1 MDSVARPRAAPSP
14 PSTAAS
20 STVPTVARTASTPP
34 ARLSRRIVLH
44 VVALLATAIGLYFVW
59 PKLLE
64 VFSQWPQ
71 LTQIH
76 WWWFVVM
83 IAAEV
88 ASLVSLWA
96 LLRLT
101 LHVPGWFRVSA
112 PQLAGNAFSRIVPG
126 GAAAGGALQ
135 YDMLR
140 WSGLDGAQVATGL
153 ATASLIGT
161 ATLTA
166 LPVLALPAMLAGVP
180 IARGLRTA
188 ALLGLGVFV
197 VMVLAGALL
206 LTLDGPLRFAARC
219 LQRVRNAV
227 FRRRPPITNL
237 PDRLITA
244 RDLLRHVLGRSWH
257 KAILAAAGNWLL
269 DFLALMAAV
278 AATGAR
284 PRPSLVLLAYVVAA
298 VLGMIPITPGGLGFV
313 EAGLASTL
321 VLAGVPSGQAALAT
335 LAYRLVSYW
344 LPLPAG
350 VIAYGLHRR
359 RYAGRRGQAPAEPDP
374 PISSEMSVTSDGS
387 GVSTDTGTP
396 KS

>member
-1 MDSVARPRAAPSP
+1 MAEATSPSP
-14 PSTAAS
+14 RRA
-20 STVPTVARTASTPP
+20 
-34 ARLSRRIVLH
+34 SRRIVVH

-71 LTQIH
+71 LAQID
-76 WWWFVVM
+76 WWWFVAMVL
-83 IAAEV
+83 AE
-88 ASLVSLWA
+88 AGSLVSLWV

-101 LHVPGWFRVSA
+101 LHVRGWLVVAA

-140 WSGLDGAQVATGL
+140 TSGLDGPQVATGL

-166 LPVLALPAMLAGVP
+166 LPVLSVPAMAAGVP
-180 IARGLRTA
+180 IARDLRTA
-188 ALLGLGVFV
+188 AFLGLAVFV
-197 VMVLAGALL
+197 VMVLGGVLL
-206 LTLDGPLRFAARC
+206 LTLDGPLRLVARVLQAA
-219 LQRVRNAV
+219 RNAV
-227 FRRRPPITNL
+227 LRRRRPITDL

-244 RDLLRHVLGRSWH
+244 RDLIRHVLGKQWH
-257 KAILAAAGNWLL
+257 RAILAAAGNWLL

-313 EAGLASTL
+313 EAGLAATL

-335 LAYRLVSYW
+335 LAYRLVSFW

-350 VIAYGLHRR
+350 VVAYGLHRR
-359 RYAGRRGQAPAEPDP
+359 RFGTGPSATPAP
-374 PISSEMSVTSDGS
+374 DGS
-387 GVSTDTGTP
+387 TGTARA
-396 KS
+396 

>member
-1 MDSVARPRAAPSP
+1 
-14 PSTAAS
+14 
-20 STVPTVARTASTPP
+20 
-34 ARLSRRIVLH
+34 
-44 VVALLATAIGLYFVW
+44 VVALVATGVGLYFVW

-64 VFSQWPQ
+64 VLSQWPQ
-71 LTQIH
+71 LAQIR
-76 WWWFVVM
+76 WWWFVAM
-83 IAAEV
+83 GAAEV
-88 ASLVSLWA
+88 GSLVSLWV
-96 LLRLT
+96 LLRLA
-101 LHVPGWFRVSA
+101 LHVHGWFRVAA

-126 GAAAGGALQ
+126 GAAAGGAMQ

-166 LPVLALPAMLAGVP
+166 LPVLAVPAMLAGVP
-180 IARGLRTA
+180 IARDLRTA
-188 ALLGLGVFV
+188 GLLGLGVFV
-197 VMVLAGALL
+197 VMVLGGALL
-206 LTLDGPLRFAARC
+206 LTLDRPLRFVARL
-219 LQRVRNAV
+219 LQAGRNVLA
-227 FRRRPPITNL
+227 RRRAPVVGL

-244 RDLLRHVLGRSWH
+244 RDLIRQVLGKQWH
-257 KAILAAAGNWLL
+257 RAILAAAGNWLL

-350 VIAYGLHRR
+350 VVAYAIHRR
-359 RYAGRRGQAPAEPDP
+359 RYGARGGSNP
-374 PISSEMSVTSDGS
+374 PTSVRSDGS
-387 GVSTDTGTP
+387 VGTGGP
-396 KS
+396 SSS

>member
-1 MDSVARPRAAPSP
+1 VADTTSNA
-14 PSTAAS
+14 
-20 STVPTVARTASTPP
+20 P
-34 ARLSRRIVLH
+34 ARGRRPIAVH
-44 VVALLATAIGLYFVW
+44 VVALLATAVGLYFVW
-59 PKLLE
+59 PKLIE

-71 LTQIH
+71 LAQIH
-76 WWWFVVM
+76 WWWFAGM

-88 ASLVSLWA
+88 ASIVSLWA

-101 LHVPGWFRVSA
+101 LPVPEWFRVGA

-135 YDMLR
+135 YDLLR
-140 WSGLDGAQVATGL
+140 MAGLDGAQVATGL
-153 ATASLIGT
+153 ATASLIET

-166 LPVLALPAMLAGVP
+166 LPVLAVPAMMAGVP

-188 ALLGLGVFV
+188 ALLGLVVFV

-206 LTLDGPLRFAARC
+206 LTMDGPLRFAARVV
-219 LQRVRNAV
+219 QRVRNAL
-227 FRRRPPITNL
+227 FRHRAPMTDL

-244 RDLLRHVLGRSWH
+244 RDLIRHVLGKSWH
-257 KAILAAAGNWLL
+257 RAILFATGNWLL

-313 EAGLASTL
+313 EAGLAGTL

-335 LAYRLVSYW
+335 LAYRLVSFW

-350 VIAYGLHRR
+350 VVAYGLHRR
-359 RYAGRRGQAPAEPDP
+359 RYGRGRARA
-374 PISSEMSVTSDGS
+374 

-396 KS
+396 GP